1 MIAVDNDASQTG
13 IKKARQAA
21 ALLGDRATAIQPE
34 FSMTLIQQ
42 YQKGKGVDEKGR
54 PPLPS
59 DFNDVHKLAGLE
71 AVRQS
76 FAEGVNL
83 VLNSDNSQEQAIATN
98 WKNGAK
104 GLRKPTIAV
113 LNLKT
118 WRTP

>member
-1 MIAVDNDASQTG
+1 
-13 IKKARQAA
+13 
-21 ALLGDRATAIQPE
+21 
-34 FSMTLIQQ
+34 MTLIQQ

-59 DFNDVHKLAGLE
+59 DFNDLHKLAGLE

-83 VLNSDNSQEQAIATN
+83 VLNPTTAKNRQSPTN
-98 WKNGAK
+98 WKHGTK